1 MHDER
6 VGPYRIER
14 LLGSGGMGT
23 VYEAWDERLQRSVA
37 IKCIHVAKELS
48 PDRRQRLLR
57 EARSAAA
64 LTHRRIAQ
72 VYDVVEHEGR
82 DYIVMELVQGTSL
95 ATRIAT
101 GQLPVA
107 DALDIGRQIAE
118 GLEAAHD
125 RGIVH
130 RDLKAD
136 NVLIDARG
144 QVKILDFGLAK
155 STDPEHREETLTEE
169 GVVMG
174 TSRAMS
180 PEQASGRPVDT
191 RSDLFSL
198 GSLLYEMLTGT
209 HPFQGFSPLETMHR
223 VVRHHPAP
231 VRKLRP
237 EIPVEVELLVESLL
251 EKDPRRRP
259 ESTGDVAKALAGLAA
274 VHGTETL
281 DAASV
286 SRVTSRARRRRLL
299 RRSRWAAMAAIVLA
313 IAATAGAWWWL
324 QRPKPPL
331 VVAVPRVEIVAE
343 NPTEDARL
351 LADAVRITLLNN
363 VAATRSLLAVDPHE
377 IDAVHGSPAEI
388 ARAVAA
394 DEVVA
399 VTASPSGL
407 TAHLELRRLRG
418 ADGSLVRTVA
428 LDLPTDSL
436 GLAVDTVAAQFG
448 SLFPRHRPDPDVVL
462 SHADHP
468 EDLRRFLEAEHLLDT
483 SPPGID
489 KDAILAELRSV
500 RTSSPKLLDCYTAEV
515 SCARSLYRTI
525 RDARHLEQATNAVA
539 AGLRVAPNDARILKA
554 SFQLAAATDDL
565 AGERRAIEALEKVS
579 PSDPELLAENAR
591 LAEAEDRFDDA
602 MRYHQARVQL
612 RPSWQAFVA
621 FGQFEM
627 RRGDMAAAER
637 LLNRAL
643 EIDPDNTFAL
653 SSLTEPLTYQDPERA
668 IPFLERLVKLTNAP
682 GDFTNL
688 GMADMLVGRYRTAL
702 TALEAARA
710 LQPTNTQAV
719 LNLADIHDLLGEPD
733 QADELYRQVLDT
745 LARDQHP
752 RRDEL
757 LQKAYCLA
765 QLGRASDA
773 VAVLDQAMSMT
784 TGNDP
789 ASELHFQAALVLA
802 LVGEPH
808 SAVLHAEKAVA
819 AGLSPIWFR
828 FPWFD
833 PLRNDP
839 GFEALLRSSKRSDP
853 TTPH

>member
-1 MHDER
+1 MQLER
-6 VGPYRIER
+6 VGPYRIQR

-48 PDRRQRLLR
+48 PDRRARLLR

-101 GQLPVA
+101 GQLPLP
-107 DALDIGRQIAE
+107 DALDIGHQIAE
-118 GLEAAHD
+118 GLEAAHE

-155 STDPEHREETLTEE
+155 STDPERREESLTEE

-209 HPFQGFSPLETMHR
+209 HPFQGSSPLETMQR

-286 SRVTSRARRRRLL
+286 SRVTSRGRRRRLL
-299 RRSRWAAMAAIVLA
+299 RRSRWAAVGAVVLVIA
-313 IAATAGAWWWL
+313 IAAGTWWWL
-324 QRPKPPL
+324 QRPRPPL
-331 VVAVPRVEIVAE
+331 VVAVPKVEIVAE
-343 NPTEDARL
+343 NPSEDLQL
-351 LADAVRITLLNN
+351 LAHAIRITILNN
-363 VAATRSLLAVDPHE
+363 VAGTRGLLAVDPGE
-377 IDAVHGSPAEI
+377 VDAVHGDPVEI

-394 DEVVA
+394 GEI
-399 VTASPSGL
+399 VTATASGRGL
-407 TAHLELRRLRG
+407 TTHLELRRLRG
-418 ADGSLVRTVA
+418 ADASLVKTVA
-428 LDLPTDSL
+428 LDLPSDSL

-515 SCARSLYRTI
+515 SCARSLYRTT
-525 RDARHLEQATNAVA
+525 RDARYLEQATNAVA

-565 AGERRAIEALEKVS
+565 NGERRAITALEKVA
-579 PSDPELLAENAR
+579 PGDPDVLADKAR

-602 MRYHQARVQL
+602 RRYHQARIRL

-637 LLNRAL
+637 LLNHAL

-668 IPFLERLVKLTNAP
+668 IPLLERLVELTKSP
-682 GDFTNL
+682 SDMTNL
-688 GMADMLVGRYRTAL
+688 GMANMLVGRYNAAL
-702 TALEAARA
+702 VALEAARS
-710 LQPTNTQAV
+710 LRPTSTGAV
-719 LNLADIHDLLGEPD
+719 LNLADVHDLLGQRD
-733 QADELYRQVLDT
+733 QARELYHQVLDT
-745 LARDQHP
+745 LTRDQHP

-757 LQKAYCLA
+757 LTKAYCLA
-765 QLGRASDA
+765 QLGQARDA

-789 ASELHFQAALVLA
+789 AGELHFQAALVLA

-833 PLRNDP
+833 SL
-839 GFEALLRSSKRSDP
+839 KSDP
-853 TTPH
+853 TFVRLLKPSTPSR